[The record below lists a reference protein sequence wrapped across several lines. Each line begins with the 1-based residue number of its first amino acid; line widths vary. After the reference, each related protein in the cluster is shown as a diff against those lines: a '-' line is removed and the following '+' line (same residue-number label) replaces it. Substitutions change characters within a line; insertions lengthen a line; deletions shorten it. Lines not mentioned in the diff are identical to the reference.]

1 MSVEEA
7 VFRALA
13 AVRVATQRIHRSI
26 IGSAHNCRGR
36 MTEVV
41 YAIEID
47 TLNTTG
53 LTMVRVKIGKTTD
66 LESRLASYQTGILG
80 EPEVLNI

>member
-1 MSVEEA
+1 
-7 VFRALA
+7 
-13 AVRVATQRIHRSI
+13 
-26 IGSAHNCRGR
+26 